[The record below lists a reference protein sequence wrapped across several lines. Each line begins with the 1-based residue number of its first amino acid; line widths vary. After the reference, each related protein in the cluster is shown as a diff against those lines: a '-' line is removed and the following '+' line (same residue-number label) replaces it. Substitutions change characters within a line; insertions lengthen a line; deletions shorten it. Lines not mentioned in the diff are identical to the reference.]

1 MTHRQTVHAQWS
13 TRGPQSCAVQGYASF
28 SRRQRGL
35 EKTMQSKPTRAA
47 ALRLWDR
54 PKGAPRH
61 RARLHKRLKQASPRG
76 ECCPSTAANS
86 TAIQP
91 ASSPTPPQA
100 RGAGFAKNTAVA
112 SSSGEWLC
120 FLDADDTM
128 HADRIE
134 RQYALA
140 KEHES
145 IRRKAILAA
154 PTTDATAASGT
165 ALTTA
170 TPPTTGHVLVGAGF
184 VRKPAGS
191 TEHYTRWCNSLTP
204 AQLWLQQFR
213 EVTLYSLHGSSPDSV
228 RSCRW
233 VPSSAQPRTRKPIP
247 SDLIFFHR
255 HIDLGG
261 TIARVEAPLIMYRY
275 VGKSSVSW
283 NIPRKDLLRVRL
295 RALERRVLRPWIQR
309 RKAAAANSGERS
321 GCFTLWGAG
330 RDGKTVLN
338 ELGDEFVR
346 HVRAFCDVDPKNH
359 RGYHNRRVSSCR
371 GAVHRGGAACHRVRR
386 HGAHRRASREEHS
399 EHGLGRGGRL
409 LALDLKRVLSPSPCL
424 PSVSVCVHH
433 VCVHV
438 NVSIRRKK
446 KKS

>member
-1 MTHRQTVHAQWS
+1 MQRS
-13 TRGPQSCAVQGYASF
+13 TR
-28 SRRQRGL
+28 
-35 EKTMQSKPTRAA
+35 
-47 ALRLWDR
+47 AL
-54 PKGAPRH
+54 GA
-61 RARLHKRLKQASPRG
+61 
-76 ECCPSTAANS
+76 
-86 TAIQP
+86 
-91 ASSPTPPQA
+91 
-100 RGAGFAKNTAVA
+100 
-112 SSSGEWLC
+112 
-120 FLDADDTM
+120 
-128 HADRIE
+128 
-134 RQYALA
+134 
-140 KEHES
+140 
-145 IRRKAILAA
+145 AILAA

-213 EVTLYSLHGSSPDSV
+213 EVTV
-228 RSCRW
+228 I
-233 VPSSAQPRTRKPIP
+233 QPTWFLSRAAFDRVGGYQVQRGRGTRKPIP

-261 TIARVEAPLIMYRY
+261 TVARVEAPLIMYRY

-338 ELGDEFVR
+338 ELGDELFGTCAR
-346 HVRAFCDVDPKNH
+346 SATPIRKSPEATTTRD
-359 RGYHNRRVSSCR
+359 GYQAAR
-371 GAVHRGGAACHRVRR
+371 GAVHRGGAACYRKRR
-386 HGAHRRASREEHS
+386 HGAHRRAAREEHS

-424 PSVSVCVHH
+424 PSVSVCV
-433 VCVHV
+433 
-438 NVSIRRKK
+438 SIKGRKK
-446 KKS
+446 KNLRIQE